1 MKGLVYLVQLKPYL
15 KVYAETEAKITG
27 EIREMKE
34 AVKKMARHSTVC
46 GDMIMSMKVHA
57 LSKNIK
63 RLEDALAKTRPINNI
78 V

>member
-1 MKGLVYLVQLKPYL
+1 MGLVYLVQLKPYL

-34 AVKKMARHSTVC
+34 VVTTMTRYSMIS
-46 GDMIMSMKVHA
+46 GDVLIQMKIHE
-57 LSKNIK
+57 LNKSIK
-63 RLEDALAKTRPINNI
+63 RLENALAKTRPINNI